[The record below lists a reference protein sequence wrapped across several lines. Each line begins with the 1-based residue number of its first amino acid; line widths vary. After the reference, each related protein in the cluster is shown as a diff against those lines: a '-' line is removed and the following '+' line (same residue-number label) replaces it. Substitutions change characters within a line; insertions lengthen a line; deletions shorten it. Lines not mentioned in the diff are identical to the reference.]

1 MLTAI
6 THALLRRTVKSWFA
20 NDTDVE
26 DTRRK
31 LDRFVAITDHMPR
44 GSVATELGHVGSATL
59 YTIAPPGL
67 PPQAPT
73 ILYLHG
79 GGYIV
84 GSLTSHGA
92 FCARLAKAVGGR
104 VIFVE
109 YRLAPEHP
117 FPAAFEDCLAAWRM
131 IADFQAGPIVLAGD
145 SAGGGLALA
154 VAQACLAEAL
164 RFPDRLLLLSP
175 WADMSLSGA
184 SMVANE
190 AKDSMLSAEILA
202 RMRDNYI
209 QTGDPSDIRASP
221 LLGPLT
227 ALPPTLILC
236 SKTEVLR
243 DDSRRL
249 AEAMRSAGT
258 QVTLSEF
265 AGQPHVFPL
274 FRILPAAGRALAEVR
289 GFVA

>member
-1 MLTAI
+1 
-6 THALLRRTVKSWFA
+6 
-20 NDTDVE
+20 
-26 DTRRK
+26 
-31 LDRFVAITDHMPR
+31 
-44 GSVATELGHVGSATL
+44 
-59 YTIAPPGL
+59 
-67 PPQAPT
+67 
-73 ILYLHG
+73 
-79 GGYIV
+79 
-84 GSLTSHGA
+84 
-92 FCARLAKAVGGR
+92 
-104 VIFVE
+104 
-109 YRLAPEHP
+109 
-117 FPAAFEDCLAAWRM
+117 
-131 IADFQAGPIVLAGD
+131 
-145 SAGGGLALA
+145 
-154 VAQACLAEAL
+154 
-164 RFPDRLLLLSP
+164 
-175 WADMSLSGA
+175 
-184 SMVANE
+184 MVANE

-258 QVTLSEF
+258 HVTLSEF